1 MTCVIGLVHRKRI
14 YMGADSAA
22 TGSRFIR
29 TTNLPKVF
37 RNGPFLIGYC
47 GSFRMGQVLQHCL
60 NIPKQLPNEN
70 AETYM
75 VTRFIEAVRTAFKS
89 KGVSAIE
96 QNKEK
101 GGQFLVGY
109 RGRLYSVNSDF
120 HVGDML
126 DGFDCIGSGAP
137 VALGAMKALEDL
149 PPRDRIQRALEITS
163 YFISDVGPPF
173 RIETLPASRQ
183 PRGATPD

>member
-22 TGSRFIR
+22 SGNRFIR

-37 RNGPFLIGYC
+37 RNGPCLIGYC

-60 NIPKQLPNEN
+60 EVPKQPPGEA

-75 VTRFIEAVRTAFKS
+75 VTRFIDAVRVAFKT

-101 GGQFLVGY
+101 GGHFMVGY
-109 RGRLYSVNSDF
+109 RGHLYSINSDF

-137 VALGAMKALEDL
+137 VALGAMKALEDQ
-149 PPRDRIQRALEITS
+149 PPRERIQRALEITS
-163 YFISDVGPPF
+163 YFISDVAPPF
-173 RIETLPASRQ
+173 HIATMPAGRT
-183 PRGATPD
+183 AD

>member
-22 TGSRFIR
+22 SGSRFVR

-37 RNGPFLIGYC
+37 RKGPCLLGYC
-47 GSFRMGQVLQHCL
+47 GSFRMGQVLEHCL
-60 NIPKQLPNEN
+60 EIPKHPVRE
-70 AETYM
+70 ATDTYM
-75 VTRFIEAVRTAFKS
+75 VTRFIEAVRTAFK
-89 KGVSAIE
+89 KEGVSSIE

-109 RGRLYSVNSDF
+109 RGRLFSVNSDF

-137 VALGAMKALEDL
+137 VALGAMKALEEL
-149 PPRDRIQRALEITS
+149 PPRQRIEKALQITAYYVPDVTAPFHITS
-163 YFISDVGPPF
+163 LTRERRND
-173 RIETLPASRQ
+173 Q
-183 PRGATPD
+183 

>member
-22 TGSRFIR
+22 SGNRFMR

-37 RNGPFLIGYC
+37 RKGPCLIGYC
-47 GSFRMGQVLQHCL
+47 GSFRMGQVLEHCL
-60 NIPKQLPNEN
+60 TVPERHED
-70 AETYM
+70 ETADTFM
-75 VTRFIEAVRTAFKS
+75 VTRFIAEVRSAFKTQ
-89 KGVSAIE
+89 GVSSIE

-109 RGRLYSVNSDF
+109 GGRLFSVNSDF
-120 HVGDML
+120 HVGDMY
-126 DGFDCIGSGAP
+126 DGFDCIGSGAA

-149 PPRDRIQRALEITS
+149 PPKERVQRSLEIAA
-163 YFISDVGPPF
+163 YFIADVSAPF
-173 RIETLPASRQ
+173 AIHTLPAGR
-183 PRGATPD
+183 

>member
-14 YMGADSAA
+14 YMGCDSSAV
-22 TGSRFIR
+22 GNRFIR

-37 RNGPFLIGYC
+37 RNGPFLIGFC
-47 GSFRMGQVLQHCL
+47 GSFRMGQVLEHCL
-60 NIPKQLPNEN
+60 VVPDQRSGES
-70 AETYM
+70 AAGFM
-75 VTRFIEAVRTAFKS
+75 VTRFIESARAALKE
-89 KGVSAIE
+89 KGVTSVE

-109 RGRLYSVNSDF
+109 KGHLYSVNNDF

-137 VALGAMKALEDL
+137 VALGAMKALEGIG
-149 PPRDRIQRALEITS
+149 PRQRIEKALEITA
-163 YFISDVGPPF
+163 YYVADVMPPF
-173 RIETLPASRQ
+173 HINSMGSE
-183 PRGATPD
+183 